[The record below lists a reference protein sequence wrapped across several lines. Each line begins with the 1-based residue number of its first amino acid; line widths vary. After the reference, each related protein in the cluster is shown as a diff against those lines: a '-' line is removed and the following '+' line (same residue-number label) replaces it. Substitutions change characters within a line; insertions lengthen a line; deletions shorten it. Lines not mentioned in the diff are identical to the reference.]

1 MAREDKS
8 RGRQKRGAAAPLPH
22 SAGPGITPYAMPSYL
37 DHELAEILAYWEE
50 LKRRENDI
58 PFWDDVHLTAL
69 REFSNTLMMIDV
81 FEKPERFRFGVV
93 GRAIV
98 RRYGGDVES
107 HFVDEIARRTPFEYL
122 VSQCS
127 ATVQASAPTF
137 YHHIAAN
144 AHEPDPSKSY
154 LRMLLPLW
162 GEGHIA
168 MLLGAVVLA
177 E

>member
-1 MAREDKS
+1 
-8 RGRQKRGAAAPLPH
+8 
-22 SAGPGITPYAMPSYL
+22 MPDYL

-50 LKRRENDI
+50 LKWREHNI
-58 PFWDDVHLTAL
+58 PFWDDVHLAVL
-69 REFSNTLMMIDV
+69 REFSDTLMMIDV

-98 RRYGGDVES
+98 RRYGSDVES
-107 HFVDEIARRTPFEYL
+107 HFVDEVSRRPPFEYL

-127 ATVQASAPTF
+127 ATVQACAATY

-144 AHEPDPSKSY
+144 AHTPDPSKAY
-154 LRMLLPLW
+154 LRMLLPLS

>member
-1 MAREDKS
+1 MAVEDKS
-8 RGRQKRGAAAPLPH
+8 RKGEARKAPTPRRGA
-22 SAGPGITPYAMPSYL
+22 SVVVMPYAMPDYL
-37 DHELAEILAYWEE
+37 ERELADVLAYWEG
-50 LKRRENDI
+50 LKRHENNI

-69 REFSNTLMMIDV
+69 REYSDALMMVDV
-81 FEKPERFRFGVV
+81 FERPERFRFGVV

-98 RRYGGDVES
+98 HRYGSDVES
-107 HFVDEIARRTPFEYL
+107 HFVDEVARRAPFEYL

-127 ATVQASAPTF
+127 ANVQAGAPTF
-137 YHHIAAN
+137 YHHVAMN

-168 MLLGAVVLA
+168 MLMGAVVLA

>member
-1 MAREDKS
+1 MAGDDKIAKS
-8 RGRQKRGAAAPLPH
+8 HQRGTARPPHAARAPI
-22 SAGPGITPYAMPSYL
+22 APYAMPDYL
-37 DHELAEILAYWEE
+37 EQELADVLAYWNG
-50 LKRRENDI
+50 LKRRESNI
-58 PFWDDVHLTAL
+58 PFWDDVQLTAL
-69 REFSNTLMMIDV
+69 REYSDTLMMIDV

-98 RRYGGDVES
+98 GRYGSDVES
-107 HFVDEIARRTPFEYL
+107 HFVDEVARRAPFEYL
-122 VSQCS
+122 VSQSS
-127 ATVQASAPTF
+127 ATVQSGAPTF
-137 YHHIAAN
+137 YHHIAMN

-168 MLLGAVVLA
+168 MLMGAVVLA

>member
-1 MAREDKS
+1 MAREDQPG
-8 RGRQKRGAAAPLPH
+8 GRQKREAAAPVPR
-22 SAGPGITPYAMPSYL
+22 SAGPVITPYAMPDFL
-37 DHELAEILAYWEE
+37 DHEVAVILAYWEE
-50 LKRRENDI
+50 LKRREHDI
-58 PFWDDVHLTAL
+58 PFWDDVQLTAL
-69 REFSNTLMMIDV
+69 REFSDTLMMIDV

-98 RRYGGDVES
+98 RRYGSDVES
-107 HFVDEIARRTPFEYL
+107 HFADEVSRRPPFEYL

-127 ATVQASAPTF
+127 ATVQAGAPPY

-144 AHEPDPSKSY
+144 AHDPDPSKAY
-154 LRMLLPLW
+154 LRMLLPLR
-162 GEGHIA
+162 GEGRIA